1 LPPGAKRTVSGTRRA
16 GAWSLD
22 GPRLRTLAKVGA
34 SRGPGWFVRVAP
46 PVIGLVAFA
55 LATTRRRAIA
65 ESQHRVRGS
74 RGVVKDTLD
83 VARTFV
89 TYAEC
94 LTEGLRGPSHGSE
107 IEAIV
112 RGAEHLEDALAAG
125 KGLVLVTAHTAGW
138 ELAGRLLL
146 RDLGLRVMIVV
157 RREDDAEASAIQDDA
172 RRAQGLIVA
181 HAGDD
186 PLSALPLLKHL
197 REGGIV
203 ALQIDRVPGGMR
215 SRPVQ
220 LFGKAG
226 RIPEGPLR
234 LAAASGA
241 PVLAVFSARTG
252 HGRYEVVVRQ
262 PVWLERG
269 AGEGE
274 IDAAAQ
280 KVADGFTEFV
290 RGRPTQW
297 FHFGDR

>member
-1 LPPGAKRTVSGTRRA
+1 
-16 GAWSLD
+16 
-22 GPRLRTLAKVGA
+22 
-34 SRGPGWFVRVAP
+34 VRVAP

-55 LATTRRRAIA
+55 LAAERRRAIA
-65 ESQHRVRGS
+65 ESQQRVRGS
-74 RGVVKDTLD
+74 RGPLNDALD

-94 LTEGLRGPSHGSE
+94 LTEGLRGPSHGAE
-107 IEAIV
+107 IEAVV
-112 RGAEHLEDALAAG
+112 RGSEHLEDALAAG

-146 RDLGLRVMIVV
+146 RELGLRVMIVE

-197 REGGIV
+197 REGGVV
-203 ALQIDRVPGGMR
+203 ALQIDRLPDGMR
-215 SRPVQ
+215 SRHVR
-220 LFGKAG
+220 LFGKEG

-241 PVLAVFSARTG
+241 PMLTVFSARAG
-252 HGRYEVVVRQ
+252 HGRYEVVARP

-269 AGEGE
+269 ASEAE

-290 RGRPTQW
+290 RRRPTQW
-297 FHFGDR
+297 FHFEDR